1 MIDTICLSGGGVKGI
16 SYIGALSFLEENE
29 YINFDNILN
38 LVGTS
43 SGSIIC
49 FFLSIGYS
57 LKELEDFVLQFD
69 FKKLEPDVNCNIFLS
84 EYGIDDGIKIM
95 TTIRTFLIE
104 KLDKQDI
111 TFKELYELRNK
122 KLKVF
127 TTNFTLAR
135 SEIFS
140 YDTTPD
146 VSVLLAI
153 RMSIC
158 VPLLFT
164 PVKYNDCYYV
174 DGGITYNFGLNYC
187 NHSSTIGIAI
197 TNKKIN
203 NLDSFHSYFTG
214 LCSIALD
221 SISLNSICQDEKYN
235 YIEINCQLKE
245 GLKFGIT
252 KEGVEELLNEGEVF
266 AEKYYSNF
274 ISKIV
279 IDYIIDDIISIVIST
294 DISEN
299 TTEVINENMNENMN
313 ENVTENISEDI
324 STDSVMSAD
333 KSIENIS
340 SSP

>member
-16 SYIGALSFLEENE
+16 SYISALSFLEKEN
-29 YINFDNILN
+29 YINFNNILN

-49 FFLSIGYS
+49 FFLSIGYT

-95 TTIRTFLIE
+95 TTIKTFLIE
-104 KLDKQDI
+104 KLDREDI
-111 TFKELYELRNK
+111 TFKELY
-122 KLKVF
+122 KLKNKNLQIF

-140 YDTTPD
+140 YKTTPD
-146 VSVLLAI
+146 VSILLAI

-158 VPLLFT
+158 VPFLFT
-164 PVKYNDCYYV
+164 PVQYNNCYYV

-187 NHSSTIGIAI
+187 NNSSTIGLAI

-221 SISLNSICQDEKYN
+221 SISLNSIYQEEKYFKYN

-245 GLKFGIT
+245 GLEFGIT
-252 KEGVEELLNEGEVF
+252 TDCVQQLLNEGKDF
-266 AEKYYSNF
+266 SEKYYRNF

-279 IDYIIDDIISIVIST
+279 IDDIIDKIICI
-294 DISEN
+294 D
-299 TTEVINENMNENMN
+299 
-313 ENVTENISEDI
+313 
-324 STDSVMSAD
+324 
-333 KSIENIS
+333 
-340 SSP
+340 

>member
-16 SYIGALSFLEENE
+16 SYISALSFLEKEN
-29 YINFDNILN
+29 YINFNNILN

-49 FFLSIGYS
+49 FFLSIGYT

-95 TTIRTFLIE
+95 TTIKTFLIE
-104 KLDKQDI
+104 KLDRVDI
-111 TFKELYELRNK
+111 TFKELY
-122 KLKVF
+122 KLKNKNLQIF

-140 YDTTPD
+140 YETTPD
-146 VSVLLAI
+146 VSILLAI

-158 VPLLFT
+158 VPFLFT
-164 PVKYNDCYYV
+164 PVQYNNCYYV

-187 NHSSTIGIAI
+187 NNSSTIGLAI

-203 NLDSFHSYFTG
+203 DLDSFHSYFTG

-221 SISLNSICQDEKYN
+221 SISLNSIYQEEKYFKYN

-245 GLKFGIT
+245 GLEFGIT
-252 KEGVEELLNEGEVF
+252 TDCVQQLLNEGKDF
-266 AEKYYSNF
+266 SEKYYRNF

-279 IDYIIDDIISIVIST
+279 IDDIIDKIICI
-294 DISEN
+294 D
-299 TTEVINENMNENMN
+299 
-313 ENVTENISEDI
+313 
-324 STDSVMSAD
+324 
-333 KSIENIS
+333 
-340 SSP
+340 

>member
-16 SYIGALSFLEENE
+16 SYISALSFLEKEN
-29 YINFDNILN
+29 YIDFNNILN

-49 FFLSIGYS
+49 FFLSIGYT

-95 TTIRTFLIE
+95 TTIKTFLIE
-104 KLDKQDI
+104 KLDRDDI
-111 TFKELYELRNK
+111 TFKELYELKNK
-122 KLKVF
+122 NLQIF

-140 YDTTPD
+140 YKTTPD
-146 VSVLLAI
+146 VSILLAI

-158 VPLLFT
+158 VPFLFT
-164 PVKYNDCYYV
+164 PVQYNNCYYV

-187 NHSSTIGIAI
+187 NNSSTIGLAI

-203 NLDSFHSYFTG
+203 DLDSFHSYFTG

-221 SISLNSICQDEKYN
+221 SISLNSIYQEEKYFKYN

-245 GLKFGIT
+245 GLEFGIT
-252 KEGVEELLNEGEVF
+252 TDCVQQLLNEGKDF
-266 AEKYYSNF
+266 SEKYYRNF

-279 IDYIIDDIISIVIST
+279 IDDIIDKIICI
-294 DISEN
+294 D
-299 TTEVINENMNENMN
+299 
-313 ENVTENISEDI
+313 
-324 STDSVMSAD
+324 
-333 KSIENIS
+333 
-340 SSP
+340 

>member
-16 SYIGALSFLEENE
+16 SYIGALSFLEKEN
-29 YINFDNILN
+29 YINLDNILN

-57 LKELEDFVLQFD
+57 LEELKDFVLQFD
-69 FKKLEPDVNCNIFLS
+69 FKKLEPEVNCNIFLS
-84 EYGIDDGIKIM
+84 EYGIDDGMKMM
-95 TTIRTFLIE
+95 TTIKTFLIE
-104 KLDKQDI
+104 KINKQDI

-122 KLKVF
+122 KLQIF

-140 YDTTPD
+140 YETTPN

-164 PVKYNDCYYV
+164 PVLYNNCYYV

-203 NLDSFHSYFTG
+203 NLDSFHAYFTG

-221 SISLNSICQDEKYN
+221 SISLNSIYHEEKYFQYN

-245 GLKFGIT
+245 ALEFGIT
-252 KEGVEELLNEGEVF
+252 KDGVEELLSEGKDF
-266 AEKYYSNF
+266 AEKYYSKF

-279 IDYIIDDIISIVIST
+279 IDNIIDKIICIDVST
-294 DISEN
+294 NIQEALPKDISE
-299 TTEVINENMNENMN
+299 
-313 ENVTENISEDI
+313 
-324 STDSVMSAD
+324 DSVISAD